1 MDLFL
6 KSYIMNVAIPYSGDN
21 KFKADARRH
30 QSEFREKVLHVD
42 FDNSNPRANY
52 GNLLPKEAAIKGL
65 IFYEGYR
72 DQIMKVAEDR
82 YGKINGTARYSNLL
96 RSEHI
101 PLNIFAPMKESL
113 KKAGELFNEIISGG
127 IDKIDDIWIE
137 YPRKYPESKYLH
149 DKTSFDT
156 FISYKTKTG
165 LRGGIGIEVKYTEE
179 GYKIGKKEKD
189 DMADPVHQYTTVTK
203 ACGYFLDPKP
213 ETFKA
218 DYLRQIWRNHLLGAS
233 MIVDGELDV
242 FHCIHLYPK
251 GNTHFEDNAIP
262 KYRELLTEKGN
273 KSFIGLTYE
282 RLFLLMG
289 NHFTKPQ
296 EMEWVKYLKGR
307 YMF

>member
-1 MDLFL
+1 
-6 KSYIMNVAIPYSGDN
+6 MNTALTYDGDN
-21 KFKADARRH
+21 VFRADARRH

-42 FDNSNPRANY
+42 FDSSNTRAQY
-52 GNLLPKEAAIKGL
+52 GNLLPKEAAMKGL

-101 PLNIFAPMKESL
+101 PLNIFSPMDMEERL
-113 KKAGELFNEIISGG
+113 DKAKELFNEIIAGG
-127 IDKIDDIWIE
+127 ISKIEGIWIE
-137 YPRKYPESKYLH
+137 HPRKYDVSKYLH

-165 LRGGIGIEVKYTEE
+165 LRGGIGIEVKYTEV
-179 GYKIGKKEKD
+179 GYKIGETEK
-189 DMADPVHQYTTVTK
+189 MEMGKSSHPYTTVTK

-251 GNTHFEDNAIP
+251 GNTHFDKIAIP
-262 KYRELLTEKGN
+262 NYLELLTEKG
-273 KSFIGLTYE
+273 KETFIGLTYE
-282 RLFLLMG
+282 GLFQLMG
-289 NHFTKPQ
+289 KYFSSSH
-296 EMEWVKYLKGR
+296 ESDWIEYLKRR
-307 YMF
+307 YLF